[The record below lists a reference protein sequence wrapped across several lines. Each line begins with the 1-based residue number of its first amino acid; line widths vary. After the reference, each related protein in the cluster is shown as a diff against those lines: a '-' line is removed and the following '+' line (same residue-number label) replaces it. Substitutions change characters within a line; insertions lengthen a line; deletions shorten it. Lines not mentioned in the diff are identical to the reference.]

1 MTIST
6 DHATGREVVLH
17 EAFAYNGQYEAKVT
31 GFRGTAVAGATTD
44 LDFAIGAEDRHISGL
59 KLMLV
64 NHAEADT
71 VGLSIVDV
79 DGILAGIAYP
89 PGTPLPVVLKTFGQT
104 WNVDHEKSDQ
114 GANNFNFVARIMAG
128 LYIRV
133 AYNST
138 GGTNVIVKL
147 NTLLFKKV
155 A

>member
-6 DHATGREVVLH
+6 DPITGREIILT

-31 GFRGTAVAGATTD
+31 GFRGTAIAGVTTN

-79 DGILAGIAYP
+79 DNIFGLGAG
-89 PGTPLPVVLKTFGQT
+89 TVLKTFCQT

-114 GANNFNFVARIMAG
+114 GQNSFNFVAKINAG
-128 LYIRV
+128 LYIRI

-138 GGTNVIVKL
+138 GGTNVIAKL
-147 NTLLFKKV
+147 NTILFKKID
-155 A
+155 